1 MMKILVKAMTTINKI
16 KNKSDQNFLS
26 CKNFLY
32 FDRWSK
38 VQFDVQTHAPKFEL
52 KAMGERGA
60 LVVPAWTQKV
70 RTYRRDQN
78 LNSM

>member
-1 MMKILVKAMTTINKI
+1 MMKILVKAMTTINKM
-16 KNKSDQNFLS
+16 KNKSDQN
-26 CKNFLY
+26 

-60 LVVPAWTQKV
+60 LVAPAWTQKV
-70 RTYRRDQN
+70 RTYRRDQK